1 MKETLNKIKDFLLD
15 YVWQFP
21 QNLIGRHYLKS
32 NDKNIIAKI
41 DSNIWGCNIYLTR
54 NVTDMALGRY
64 IFVYQRYESLG
75 TIVNHLIGHTLLSK
89 KFGIFYMPFIGIPSL
104 IWSAFCRAVQ
114 ANGQYISFCTF
125 YTELLADWEYAKN
138 NK

>member
-32 NDKNIIAKI
+32 NDENIIAKI
-41 DSNIWGCNIYLTR
+41 DSNVWGCNIYLTR

-64 IFVYQRYESLG
+64 IFVYQRY
-75 TIVNHLIGHTLLSK
+75 
-89 KFGIFYMPFIGIPSL
+89 
-104 IWSAFCRAVQ
+104 
-114 ANGQYISFCTF
+114 
-125 YTELLADWEYAKN
+125 
-138 NK
+138 

>member
-1 MKETLNKIKDFLLD
+1 
-15 YVWQFP
+15 
-21 QNLIGRHYLKS
+21 
-32 NDKNIIAKI
+32 
-41 DSNIWGCNIYLTR
+41 
-54 NVTDMALGRY
+54 MALGRY
-64 IFVYQRYESLG
+64 IFVYQRYENIG
-75 TIVNHLIGHTLLSK
+75 TTVNHLIGHTLLSK
-89 KFGIFYMPFIGIPSL
+89 KFGIFYMLFIGIPSL